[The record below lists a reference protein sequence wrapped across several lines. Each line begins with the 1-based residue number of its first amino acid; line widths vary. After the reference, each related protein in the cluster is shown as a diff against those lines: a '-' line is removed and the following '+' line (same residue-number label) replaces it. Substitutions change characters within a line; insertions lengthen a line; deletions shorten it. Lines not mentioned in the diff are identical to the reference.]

1 MTTIDVQI
9 VDSYKDGHV
18 LSNYLY
24 LNAIAI
30 GNYGA
35 PYHFFLYFTGITI
48 PEGATIDAAYISV
61 RAGPTIYGTPVA
73 RIYAEDAASPECV
86 DEAGDIAA
94 KTKTTT
100 YVDWTLS
107 GWSNGNWY
115 NSPSIK
121 TIIQELVDSYA
132 YSAGPIQFLILNNG
146 SPVGAYCSIYDYVEN
161 AASAAKLHIEY
172 TVAATTYTLECG
184 TTGSSFSLSGQSAG
198 LYMSR
203 LISAGS
209 SEFSLSGAAVNLLI
223 SRLLSC
229 GLGEYSLSAD
239 GAGLVKSRIISV
251 ASADYSLAG
260 NPISLLAS
268 RRLGCVSGEFGL
280 FAADAVGLLKSSIL
294 SAGIGEY
301 LLSGTDVMFE
311 LTASGAYILAAY
323 SGAFEI
329 AGTNADLLKS
339 SLLSAGE
346 GSFSLASSIAILNA
360 THVIHADA
368 GSYELAGTNASLLR
382 SIRLA
387 ALVGTFSTAS
397 SSASL
402 LKSSVLIPSAGAFET
417 TGTNAD
423 LLKSYI
429 LSCESGSYII
439 DGSALGLLK
448 GFKIDAET
456 GEFTISG
463 QPVNLLAS
471 RIVTTQNGTFVII
484 GNNAVLYMR
493 TAFNP
498 IWARRSNNLF
508 IFGGYYGKL

>member
-9 VDSYKDGHV
+9 PGTYNDGYV
-18 LSNYLY
+18 ENNTLSL
-24 LNAIAI
+24 LAIYI
-30 GNYGA
+30 GRSATDRN
-35 PYHFFLYFTGITI
+35 FFLYFPGITI
-48 PEGATIDAAYISV
+48 PAGATIDAAYISV
-61 RAGPTIYGTPVA
+61 RARSTASGTVAA
-73 RIYAEDAASPECV
+73 RIYAEDAASPERV
-86 DEAGDIAA
+86 DDAGDITA
-94 KTKTTT
+94 KTKTTN
-100 YVDWTLS
+100 YVDWTPS
-107 GWSNGNWY
+107 GWSSGDWY

-121 TIIQELVDSYA
+121 TIIQELVDSYT
-132 YSAGPIQFLILNNG
+132 YSSSPIQLLIVNNG
-146 SPVGAYCSIYDYVEN
+146 SAESAYRKISDYSDSP
-161 AASAAKLHIEY
+161 AYAAKLHIEY
-172 TVAATTYTLECG
+172 TVTYTLECG

-203 LISAGS
+203 LISAEP
-209 SEFSLSGAAVNLLI
+209 SEFSLSAAAVNLLI

-229 GLGEYSLSAD
+229 GLGEYSLSAAD
-239 GAGLVKSRIISV
+239 AGLVRSRIISA
-251 ASADYSLAG
+251 ASADYSIAC
-260 NPISLLAS
+260 NTISLLAS
-268 RRLGCVSGEFGL
+268 RRLGCVSGEFSL
-280 FAADAVGLLKSSIL
+280 FAADAVGLLKNSIL

-311 LTASGAYILAAY
+311 LTASGTYMLAAY

-346 GSFSLASSIAILNA
+346 GSFSLAGQISNLCATHIISAESGSYTLIGLNA
-360 THVIHADA
+360 
-368 GSYELAGTNASLLR
+368 NLLR

-387 ALVGTFSTAS
+387 ALIGTFSTAS
-397 SSASL
+397 SPASL
-402 LKSSVLIPSAGAFET
+402 LKNSVLIPSAGAFQIASSSA
-417 TGTNAD
+417 G

-429 LSCESGSYII
+429 LSCGSGSYII

-484 GNNAVLYMR
+484 GNNAVLNMR
-493 TAFNP
+493 TAFDP

>member
-9 VDSYKDGHV
+9 VDSYKDGHGADEYD
-18 LSNYLY
+18 YLDLTSIY
-24 LNAIAI
+24 I
-30 GNYGA
+30 GRSGVDFD
-35 PYHFFLYFTGITI
+35 FFLYFTGITI
-48 PEGATIDAAYISV
+48 PEGATIDVAYISV
-61 RAGPTIYGTPVA
+61 RGGSGHSGTPVA

-132 YSAGPIQFLILNNG
+132 YSASPIQLLILNNG
-146 SPVGAYCSIYDYVEN
+146 SPENAYSNIYDYN
-161 AASAAKLHIEY
+161 NGPASAAKLHIEY
-172 TVAATTYTLECG
+172 TVGYVLECG

-203 LISAGS
+203 LISAEP

-229 GLGEYSLSAD
+229 DLGEYSLSAAD
-239 GAGLVKSRIISV
+239 AGLVRSRIISA
-251 ASADYSLAG
+251 ASADYSIAG
-260 NPISLLAS
+260 NTISLLAS
-268 RRLGCVSGEFGL
+268 RRLGCVSGEFSL
-280 FAADAVGLLKSSIL
+280 LAADAVGLLKSSIL

-323 SGAFEI
+323 SGEFEI

-339 SLLSAGE
+339 SLLSADAGDY
-346 GSFSLASSIAILNA
+346 SISASISNLYA
-360 THVIHADA
+360 TRIIYAGA
-368 GSYELAGTNASLLR
+368 GSYNIAGTNASLLR

-402 LKSSVLIPSAGAFET
+402 LKNSVLIPSAGAFQIASSSA
-417 TGTNAD
+417 G

-429 LSCESGSYII
+429 LSCGSGSYII

-484 GNNAVLYMR
+484 GNNAVLNMR

>member
-1 MTTIDVQI
+1 MSTAGPNSCGT
-9 VDSYKDGHV
+9 G
-18 LSNYLY
+18 SNYNDGGDNAWSSPTNIQSDDSSYASVALGGAAYSQALY
-24 LNAIAI
+24 AKNF
-30 GNYGA
+30 G
-35 PYHFFLYFTGITI
+35 FSI
-48 PEGATIDAAYISV
+48 PTGATITSIKFTVKRKASMRYCITEYHIIMCDASGSPSGSDKADTSTKWSDANETIEKPSGATPGDSTYWGLTLTPELVNDADFGLKISARNTNMYMYQQTAYIQ
-61 RAGPTIYGTPVA
+61 
-73 RIYAEDAASPECV
+73 
-86 DEAGDIAA
+86 
-94 KTKTTT
+94 
-100 YVDWTLS
+100 YVSCTV
-107 GWSNGNWY
+107 
-115 NSPSIK
+115 
-121 TIIQELVDSYA
+121 T
-132 YSAGPIQFLILNNG
+132 
-146 SPVGAYCSIYDYVEN
+146 
-161 AASAAKLHIEY
+161 Y
-172 TVAATTYTLECG
+172 TVPATLTANSGSFEITG
-184 TTGSSFSLSGQSAG
+184 TSCSLLKSSIIVPDAG
-198 LYMSR
+198 
-203 LISAGS
+203 
-209 SEFSLSGAAVNLLI
+209 EFSLSGDAADLLN

-229 GLGEYSLSAD
+229 GLGEYSLSAA
-239 GAGLVKSRIISV
+239 GAGLVRSRIISV

-268 RRLGCVSGEFGL
+268 RRLGCVSGEFSL
-280 FAADAVGLLKSSIL
+280 LAADAVGLLKSSIL

-339 SLLSAGE
+339 SLLSADAGDY
-346 GSFSLASSIAILNA
+346 SISASISNLYA
-360 THVIHADA
+360 TRIIYAGA
-368 GSYELAGTNASLLR
+368 GSYNIAGTNASLLR

-402 LKSSVLIPSAGAFET
+402 LKNSVLIPSAGAFET
-417 TGTNAD
+417 AGTNAD

-484 GNNAVLYMR
+484 GNNAVLNVR

>member
-18 LSNYLY
+18 LSNYLNLY
-24 LNAIAI
+24 AIAI
-30 GNYGA
+30 GNYGLS
-35 PYHFFLYFTGITI
+35 YNFFLYFTGITI

-61 RAGPTIYGTPVA
+61 RARSGYSGTPLA

-86 DEAGDIAA
+86 DEAGDIDA
-94 KTKTTT
+94 KTKTTN
-100 YVDWTLS
+100 YVDWTI
-107 GWSNGNWY
+107 SNWTTGEWY

-132 YSAGPIQFLILNNG
+132 YSASPIQLLILNNG
-146 SPVGAYCSIYDYVEN
+146 SPENAYRNIYDYN
-161 AASAAKLHIEY
+161 NGSAYAAKLHIEY
-172 TVAATTYTLECG
+172 TVGYVLECG

-198 LYMSR
+198 LHMSR
-203 LISAGS
+203 LISAEP

-229 GLGEYSLSAD
+229 DLGEYSLSAD
-239 GAGLVKSRIISV
+239 DASLVRSRIISV
-251 ASADYSLAG
+251 ASADYLLTG

-268 RRLGCVSGEFGL
+268 RRLGCVSGEFSL

-311 LTASGAYILAAY
+311 LTASGTYILAAY

-346 GSFSLASSIAILNA
+346 GSFSLAGSMA
-360 THVIHADA
+360 TLYAAHVIHADA

-484 GNNAVLYMR
+484 GNNAVLNVR

>member
-1 MTTIDVQI
+1 MSTAGPNSCGT
-9 VDSYKDGHV
+9 G
-18 LSNYLY
+18 SNYNDGEDDAWSSPTNIQSDDSSYASVALGGSANSQALY
-24 LNAIAI
+24 AKNF
-30 GNYGA
+30 G
-35 PYHFFLYFTGITI
+35 FSI
-48 PEGATIDAAYISV
+48 PAGATITSIKFTVKRKGTVVSITEYHFIMCDASGSPSGSDKADTSTKWSSSDETIEKPSSGTAGDSTYWGLTLTPALVNDADFGVMISAHNVTVNSRTAYIQ
-61 RAGPTIYGTPVA
+61 
-73 RIYAEDAASPECV
+73 
-86 DEAGDIAA
+86 
-94 KTKTTT
+94 
-100 YVDWTLS
+100 YVSCTV
-107 GWSNGNWY
+107 
-115 NSPSIK
+115 
-121 TIIQELVDSYA
+121 T
-132 YSAGPIQFLILNNG
+132 
-146 SPVGAYCSIYDYVEN
+146 
-161 AASAAKLHIEY
+161 Y
-172 TVAATTYTLECG
+172 TVPATLTASSGSFEITG
-184 TTGSSFSLSGQSAG
+184 TSCSLLKSSIIVPDAG
-198 LYMSR
+198 
-203 LISAGS
+203 
-209 SEFSLSGAAVNLLI
+209 EFSLSGDAADLLN

-229 GLGEYSLSAD
+229 GLGEYSLSAA
-239 GAGLVKSRIISV
+239 GAGLVRSRIISV

-268 RRLGCVSGEFGL
+268 RRLGCVSGEFSL
-280 FAADAVGLLKSSIL
+280 LAADAVGLLKSSIL

-339 SLLSAGE
+339 SLLSADAGDY
-346 GSFSLASSIAILNA
+346 SISASISNLYA
-360 THVIHADA
+360 TRIIYAGA
-368 GSYELAGTNASLLR
+368 GSYNIAGTNASLLR

-402 LKSSVLIPSAGAFET
+402 LKNSVLIPSAGAFET
-417 TGTNAD
+417 AGTNAD

-439 DGSALGLLK
+439 DGSALSLLK

-484 GNNAVLYMR
+484 GNNAVLRMR
-493 TAFNP
+493 TAFDP

>member
-1 MTTIDVQI
+1 MSTAGPNSCGT
-9 VDSYKDGHV
+9 G
-18 LSNYLY
+18 SNYNDGGDNAWSSPTNIQSDDSSYASVALGGAAYSQALY
-24 LNAIAI
+24 AKNF
-30 GNYGA
+30 G
-35 PYHFFLYFTGITI
+35 FSI
-48 PEGATIDAAYISV
+48 PTGATITSIKFTVKRKASMRDCITEYHIIMCDASGSPSGSDKADTSTKWSDANETIEKPSGATPGDSTYWGLTLTPELVNDADFGLKISARNTNMLNQQTAYIQ
-61 RAGPTIYGTPVA
+61 
-73 RIYAEDAASPECV
+73 
-86 DEAGDIAA
+86 
-94 KTKTTT
+94 
-100 YVDWTLS
+100 YVSCTV
-107 GWSNGNWY
+107 
-115 NSPSIK
+115 
-121 TIIQELVDSYA
+121 T
-132 YSAGPIQFLILNNG
+132 
-146 SPVGAYCSIYDYVEN
+146 
-161 AASAAKLHIEY
+161 Y
-172 TVAATTYTLECG
+172 TVPATLTANSGSFEITG
-184 TTGSSFSLSGQSAG
+184 TSCSLLKSSIIVPDAG
-198 LYMSR
+198 
-203 LISAGS
+203 
-209 SEFSLSGAAVNLLI
+209 EFSLSGDAADLLN

-229 GLGEYSLSAD
+229 GLGEYSLSAA
-239 GAGLVKSRIISV
+239 GAGLVRSRIISV

-268 RRLGCVSGEFGL
+268 RRLGCVSGEFSL
-280 FAADAVGLLKSSIL
+280 LAADAVGLLKSSIL

-339 SLLSAGE
+339 SLLSADAGDY
-346 GSFSLASSIAILNA
+346 SISASISNLYA
-360 THVIHADA
+360 TRIIYAGA
-368 GSYELAGTNASLLR
+368 GSYNIAGTNASLLR

-402 LKSSVLIPSAGAFET
+402 LKNSVLIPSAGAFET
-417 TGTNAD
+417 AGTNAD

-439 DGSALGLLK
+439 DGSALSLLK

-484 GNNAVLYMR
+484 GNNAVLRMR
-493 TAFNP
+493 TAFDP
-498 IWARRSNNLF
+498 IWARRSNNLSV
-508 IFGGYYGKL
+508 FGGYYGKL